1 MKKILLFI
9 LVSFPALHYAQSGQV
24 LDFKIGYAPKM
35 AYQQIVEQSSETE
48 LHYMASPEILEKLKN
63 NGVENPTL
71 AKTVTIMESVFKTG
85 NAAKDGFFPVTIEFL
100 KSTNSENKTI
110 IPDGTFI
117 YGKASASTMPQLDS
131 IVSKDMDAAFK
142 STLLQTMQSM
152 FSQIALPAKKL
163 KIGESFVQESPLSI
177 PVAGVSFDMK
187 ISTTYKLI
195 SMTNQTANFD
205 IIQKYTMNVIIKEGQ
220 QYNITAEGGGTG
232 KLVYDIPNH
241 FSTSFKLDIGLNF
254 DLKQE
259 MFSLKVKSN
268 SGFNQTVKI
277 SKL

>member
-9 LVSFPALHYAQSGQV
+9 LVSLPTLHYGQSGQV

-35 AYQQIVEQSSETE
+35 AYHQIVEQSSETE
-48 LHYMASPEILEKLKN
+48 LHYFASPEILEKLKN

-71 AKTVTIMESVFKTG
+71 GKTLTIMESVFKTG

-100 KSTNSENKTI
+100 KSTNSDKKTI

-117 YGKASASTMPQLDS
+117 YGKASASSMPQLDS
-131 IVSKDMDAAFK
+131 IVSKDLDASFK
-142 STLLQTMQSM
+142 ETLLKTMQNM
-152 FSQIALPAKKL
+152 FSQIALPEQKL
-163 KIGESFVQESPLSI
+163 KVGESFVQETPLSI
-177 PVAGVSFDMK
+177 PVAGISFDMK

-195 SMTNQTANFD
+195 SMTKETANFD
-205 IIQKYTMNVIIKEGQ
+205 IIQKYILNVVITEGQ
-220 QYNITAEGGGTG
+220 QYNITADGSGTG
-232 KLVYDIPNH
+232 KLLYDIPNH
-241 FSTSFKLDIGLNF
+241 FATSFKLDIGLSF

-259 MFSLKVKSN
+259 KFSLKVKSN

-277 SKL
+277 SKI